1 MLVKNNAPIRQT
13 DDSFSRSPSRYVCL
27 KVQTRITEKEGN
39 KTNCVSTTGANFD
52 YLTNFRK
59 IISFSADFAIFAGE
73 LADLLKDIAPGFG
86 DSL

>member
-1 MLVKNNAPIRQT
+1 MHQFVKQMT
-13 DDSFSRSPSRYVCL
+13 PSVDHRVGTCL

-39 KTNCVSTTGANFD
+39 KTNCVSHDTRTTGANLD

-59 IISFSADFAIFAGE
+59 RLSFSADFAIFAGE

>member
-1 MLVKNNAPIRQT
+1 MHQFVKQMT
-13 DDSFSRSPSRYVCL
+13 PSVDHRVGTCL

-59 IISFSADFAIFAGE
+59 RISFSADFAIFAGE

>member
-1 MLVKNNAPIRQT
+1 MHQFVKQMT
-13 DDSFSRSPSRYVCL
+13 PSVDHRVGTCL
-27 KVQTRITEKEGN
+27 KVQTRITEKEG
-39 KTNCVSTTGANFD
+39 KLCQSTGANFD

-59 IISFSADFAIFAGE
+59 RISFSADFAIFAGE